1 MMECNPSRGLVLDLS
16 SIKPFSETM
25 ILPSDILI
33 KSWQSNPIIEYCDHL
48 LPPSTDSS
56 RKLFFR

>member
-1 MMECNPSRGLVLDLS
+1 MMKCNSSRGLVADRS

-33 KSWQSNPIIEYCDHL
+33 KSWQSNHILEYCDHL

-56 RKLFFR
+56 RNLFFR